1 MWMKVLRFPRE
12 IKGYHSRAMFDPR
25 FNKMAQVI
33 VNYSLEVKPG
43 QTVYVWSQSNAA
55 PLMLEC
61 YREILKAG
69 GNAFL
74 RADLPGAQEIF
85 YETAQ
90 DAQLDFVSPVDQVS
104 VEEGKFDAYL
114 RIGAETNTRRLSS
127 VDPAKMQRQQAALSP
142 ILAKRMSRSA
152 EGNYNWC
159 VTLFPT
165 EAYAMDAEMSL
176 AEYTE
181 FLFSACLVNDA
192 DPVARWKEIGQK
204 QQRYIDFLRDKK
216 VLTVQGANADLT
228 MRIEGRTWRNSQ
240 GRRNFPDGEVFTG
253 PHEDSVNGWV
263 RYTYP
268 GVYQGREVNGIELR
282 FENGRVV
289 KATAEKNEA
298 FLNKVL
304 DTDYGARTLG
314 EFAIGT
320 NYGITRF
327 SRNTLFDE
335 KIGGT
340 FHMACGAGYPD
351 TGNTNKS
358 AVHWDMIAGAQ
369 DAEIAADG
377 IVFYRNGQFII

>member
-1 MWMKVLRFPRE
+1 MTTAG
-12 IKGYHSRAMFDPR
+12 IDPR

-33 VNYSLEVKPG
+33 VNYSLEVKPK
-43 QTVYVWSQSNAA
+43 QNVYVWSQANAA

-85 YETAQ
+85 YEVAQ
-90 DAQLDFVSPVDQVS
+90 GDQLDFVSPVDRAS
-104 VEEGKFDAYL
+104 VEPGQFDAYI

-127 VDPAKMQRQQAALSP
+127 VDPAKIQRQQSAMSP
-142 ILAKRMSRSA
+142 ILAQRMSRSA

-165 EAYAMDAEMSL
+165 DAYAMDADMSL

-181 FLFSACLVNDA
+181 FVFDACLVNDP
-192 DPVARWKEIGQK
+192 DPVARWKDIGAN
-204 QQRYIDFLRDKK
+204 QQRYIDFLQDKK
-216 VLTVQGANADLT
+216 MLKVRGANADLT

-240 GRRNFPDGEVFTG
+240 GKRNFPDGEIFTG

-263 RYTYP
+263 HYTYP
-268 GVYQGREVNGIELR
+268 GVYQGREVTGIKLT
-282 FENGRVV
+282 FKDGRV
-289 KATAEKNEA
+289 AQASADKNED
-298 FLNKVL
+298 FLLKVL
-304 DTDYGARTLG
+304 DTDPGARTLG

-320 NYGITRF
+320 NYGITKF
-327 SRNTLFDE
+327 SRNILFDE

-340 FHMACGAGYPD
+340 FHMAVGAGYPD
-351 TGNTNKS
+351 TGSHNKS
-358 AVHWDMIAGAQ
+358 AVHWDMICGAQ
-369 DAEIAADG
+369 DAEMSADG
-377 IVFYRNGQFII
+377 VVFYRNGQFTL